1 MDVRLIVDQGPA
13 KTRTVRLRAAD
24 TTVGREK
31 GCGLRIPSGTV
42 SRRHCRLHFQDGY
55 LTVEDLG
62 SANGTYVNGHRV
74 AGKEVVR
81 PGDRLAIGPLVFVVE
96 YRLTPAA
103 IDRLLRAET
112 AAEEA
117 SEFVEALPLDGEP
130 VTGPVDLA
138 ALAGELEAA
147 NEGEAEEEVLL
158 DDAEPWH
165 LPEAEE
171 LRDILSKLDDK

>member
-1 MDVRLIVDQGPA
+1 MDVRLIVDQGPVR
-13 KTRTVRLRAAD
+13 TRTVRLRAAD
-24 TTVGREK
+24 TTVGRQE

-42 SRRHCRLHFQDGY
+42 SRRHCRLRFRDGY

-62 SANGTYVNGHRV
+62 SANGTFVNGHRV
-74 AGKEVVR
+74 AGKEVLR

-103 IDRLLRAET
+103 IDHLLRAEN
-112 AAEEA
+112 AAEEVE
-117 SEFVEALPLDGEP
+117 EFVEALPLDGEP
-130 VTGPVDLA
+130 ETGPVDLA
-138 ALAGELEAA
+138 PFAGEPEVAA
-147 NEGEAEEEVLL
+147 EGEAEEVVLL